1 MKKNKQKQRI
11 RPREKQ
17 SSPNPE
23 NLSTEKKKTIFT
35 IEQPLNLNVIQIEGN
50 LPRDCE
56 K

>member
-1 MKKNKQKQRI
+1 MKKNKQKQR

-35 IEQPLNLNVIQIEGN
+35 IE
-50 LPRDCE
+50 
-56 K
+56 